1 MKIKITKDM
10 DKVCRLLGWLAC
22 HADEDCPSEN
32 RSKHFKVALDEAVN
46 FLEDSGWYEF
56 NKKIKRGVKI

>member
-10 DKVCRLLGWLAC
+10 NKACKLLGWLAC

-56 NKKIKRGVKI
+56 NKKNKGGNQ